1 MGRFVLVVA
10 LLFYVLVKLPFDLSV
25 VCSSGNEGF
34 YFVYGQK
41 LLEGR
46 HLYTDILSVR
56 GPFFILIYAVLVK
69 LFGFNTNALVA
80 LHFFHTVVIFLT
92 SNLIYFILKKLSLNP
107 LVSAIGVFLW
117 VLLQLSSNGLWGS
130 QLELESSLSFEAEYL
145 CNLFSLSSIFCLL
158 AAFEKPERRKF
169 NVLLSVIASFVS
181 FSSAMFKASGLVI
194 VLATFLWV
202 GYLFLF
208 AKDVFRVNRLTVCSY
223 IFGIIVFFLVF
234 SIGIYNYNGN
244 FNSFFDS
251 YFLFGNYSIEGRRG
265 CSLLI
270 RILKFMFRHTDSISN
285 FILFFISFL
294 FLIWG
299 LLSQFFIGE
308 KIFNRHAKVFLVL
321 ISAWGIGNI
330 CSVIVSGNYASYY
343 YVLVWP
349 SIAILLVTGF
359 QYLTIKFGFL
369 NLPLSRYLLAVF
381 LILFF
386 ICRFSQLYPA
396 YTGMAKEHLSL
407 SFFNQPQSFQDPVL
421 SYDPNKNKRSP
432 VLQMAD
438 RINNYL
444 PNKNDSFY
452 IFAFAQGHQS
462 FGPPIY
468 IYVKR
473 PCTSAITSDWLHYE
487 KFLNTTIPILTKQLY
502 ETPPKIL
509 IIPRVAHLGL
519 WQVRLLKPF
528 FVVLNDFISKNYHLK
543 DSVSYICYGLKEPDV
558 YDVFERN

>member
-10 LLFYVLVKLPFDLSV
+10 LLFYILIKLPFDLSV
-25 VCSSGNEGF
+25 VCNSGNEGF

-69 LFGFNTNALVA
+69 LFGFNTNALIA
-80 LHFFHTVVIFLT
+80 LHSFHTVVILLT
-92 SNLIYFILKKLSLNP
+92 GILIYFILKKLSLSS

-117 VLLQLSSNGLWGS
+117 VLLQLSSNGLWGP

-158 AAFEKPERRKF
+158 VAFEKPERRKLT
-169 NVLLSVIASFVS
+169 VLLAIIASFLS

-194 VLATFLWV
+194 VLATFLWI

-208 AKDVFRVNRLTVCSY
+208 ARDIFRVNLLTVCSY
-223 IFGIIVFFLVF
+223 ILGVIVFFLIF
-234 SIGIYNYNGN
+234 SFGIYNYNSN
-244 FNSFFDS
+244 FNSFLNS

-265 CSLLI
+265 YSLLI
-270 RILKFMFRHTDSISN
+270 KILKFMFRHTDSISN
-285 FILFFISFL
+285 FLLFFISFL

-299 LLSQFFIGE
+299 LLSQFFISE
-308 KIFNRHAKVFLVL
+308 KIFNKYIKVFLIL
-321 ISAWGIGNI
+321 ISTWGIGNI
-330 CSVIVSGNYASYY
+330 CSVIVTSNYASYY

-349 SIAILLVTGF
+349 SIAILLVVGF
-359 QYLTIKFGFL
+359 QYLAAKFSFL
-369 NLPLSRYLLAVF
+369 NLSLSRYLVIML

-386 ICRFSQLYPA
+386 VYRFSQLYPT
-396 YTGMAKEHLSL
+396 YINMAKEHLSL
-407 SFFNQPQSFQDPVL
+407 SFFNQSQSFQDPVVL
-421 SYDPNKNKRSP
+421 YESDKNKRPP

-473 PCTSAITSDWLHYE
+473 PCASAITSDWLYYE
-487 KFLNTTIPILTKQLY
+487 KFLNTTIPILTRQLY

-509 IIPRVAHLGL
+509 IVPRVAHLGL

-528 FVVLNDFISKNYHLK
+528 FIVLNDFISKNYHLK
-543 DSVSYICYGLKEPDV
+543 NSISYICYGLKEAEI